1 MKRGIMKTAL
11 TVVMA
16 AVVALCISLP
26 AFAMSGE
33 TAGTSLLF
41 TYYDMRST
49 ANGGLG
55 LTDNYFTVTNTA
67 TDKWVQAHVRIRT
80 GTDSIELLDFDILMS
95 PTDVFAFDLYDD
107 GGETVFASCDTKTLE
122 NSGFVPNFDRNLD
135 GTDDCYVLGSS
146 TFPAMLSLIKVC
158 DPLLTDAET
167 LAQTKK
173 GYVEVIGEGVIWACS
188 TNKNKC
194 ASDCAVD
201 DDFLIPGSLLKHCTV
216 PALSAVDNC
225 ESVSEM
231 YPVLEGRQYYATV
244 AGVGVGG
251 GLRTVTRFAQLNGE
265 VLDQY
270 APLVLHCEDFE
281 TEAGSTDCAGTDS
294 GPCFAY
300 VGATTNSVAEG
311 ADDLNHCLYKSKILV
326 ANDVSNKFGAG
337 ATFGPTLVDIQTDN
351 PRNGSLATTASKIEY
366 IMGYMNDAQY
376 VYNGGGFDTWGDKQ
390 WADSHYFAVP
400 APGIYDISTSFSF
413 IFPFQH
419 FIGENNFITAQTI
432 YDMEENKRTLDLPK
446 FISPGLPTPS
456 APGDEASLF
465 KLNAPFSEGWLRFAV
480 TATNST
486 TGCTESVADLTSC
499 EVSNVATPTT
509 PYVPA
514 YTGAVFNYGAQHISA
529 SHFQYNNNLIANDL
543 RN

>member
-1 MKRGIMKTAL
+1 
-11 TVVMA
+11 
-16 AVVALCISLP
+16 
-26 AFAMSGE
+26 
-33 TAGTSLLF
+33 
-41 TYYDMRST
+41 
-49 ANGGLG
+49 
-55 LTDNYFTVTNTA
+55 
-67 TDKWVQAHVRIRT
+67 
-80 GTDSIELLDFDILMS
+80 
-95 PTDVFAFDLYDD
+95 
-107 GGETVFASCDTKTLE
+107 
-122 NSGFVPNFDRNLD
+122 VPNFDRDLD

-158 DPLLTDAET
+158 DPALTDEEA

-194 ASDCAVD
+194 ASDCATTD
-201 DDFLIPGSLLKHCTV
+201 TFIIPGSLLKHCTV

-225 ESVSEM
+225 ESVSAM
-231 YPVLEGRQYYATV
+231 YPVLIGRQYYATV

-251 GLRTVTRFAQLNGE
+251 GLRTVTRFAQMNGE

-270 APLVLHCEDFE
+270 APLIQHCEDFE
-281 TEAGSTDCAGTDS
+281 TEAGSTDCAGTDAGS
-294 GPCFAY
+294 CFAY
-300 VGATTNSVAEG
+300 VAATTNSVAEG
-311 ADDLNHCLYKSKILV
+311 ADDMNHCLYKSKILV

-351 PRNGSLATTASKIEY
+351 PRNGSLATTAAKIEY

-376 VYNGGGFDTWGDKQ
+376 VYNGGGWSTWGDKQ

-400 APGIYDISTSFSF
+400 APGIYDISTSFAF

-419 FIGENNFITAQTI
+419 FIGENNFINVATI
-432 YDMEENKRTLDLPK
+432 YDMEEAKRTIDLPK
-446 FISPGLPTPS
+446 FISPGLPTPT
-456 APGDEASLF
+456 APGEEAQLF

-486 TGCTESVADLTSC
+486 TGCTESVVDTTSC
-499 EVSNVATPTT
+499 EVSNVGTPTD

-514 YTGAVFNYGAQHISA
+514 YSGAVFNYGAQHISA
-529 SHFQYNNNLIANDL
+529 SHFQYNNNLIANDID
-543 RN
+543 